1 MEITSREQWVLQRL
15 DTFYMQHPDALK
27 LLKDVLEGRSTISLR
42 VLDWFITNYSK
53 QHNTSYVTKDGRHII
68 VYLAYKSRL
77 KAYSKTM
84 FDPFCRWERIHFHGV
99 STTVGQLN
107 CFSWAYED
115 EVLQYLLDH
124 LEDVHADMDARMSS
138 KKGSDEHTVTARR
151 RRHELSNSATKSM
164 KRHDVRVVVRFD

>member
-15 DTFYMQHPDALK
+15 DTFYATHLDALQI
-27 LLKDVLEGRSTISLR
+27 LKDVLEGKSAISLR

-53 QHNTSYVTKDGRHII
+53 QHNTSYVTRDGRHII
-68 VYLAYKSRL
+68 VYLAYKARL

-84 FDPFCRWERIHFHGV
+84 FDPFCRWERINFHGV

-107 CFSWAYED
+107 CFAWAYED
-115 EVLQYLLDH
+115 GVLDYLQQH
-124 LEDVHADMDARMSS
+124 LEDVHADMDARMLS
-138 KKGSDEHTVTARR
+138 KKNPDDHNVTVRR

>member
-1 MEITSREQWVLQRL
+1 MEITSRDQWVLHRL
-15 DTFYMQHPDALK
+15 ETFYTQHPDALE
-27 LLKDVLEGRSTISLR
+27 LLKDVLEGRSVISLR

-53 QHNTSYVTKDGRHII
+53 QHNTSYMTKDGRHII

-84 FDPFCRWERIHFHGV
+84 FDPFCRWERIQFHGV

-107 CFSWAYED
+107 CFAWAYED
-115 EVLQYLLDH
+115 EVVQYLQEH
-124 LEDVHADMDARMSS
+124 LEDVHADMDARMLS
-138 KKGSDEHTVTARR
+138 KKSSEEHNVTARR